1 MGWSLRVV
9 GGSDMTFYGLGFW
22 QVSLYLYTIIL
33 SVEQNINQMRQFFNG
48 LNGVSGP
55 YAQDNI
61 VSIEGQPKRLK
72 IFNLGTHLVKNMVT
86 VNGEA
91 AALSADNKGGWGG
104 LIAAYLPFA

>member
-1 MGWSLRVV
+1 MV
-9 GGSDMTFYGLGFW
+9 T
-22 QVSLYLYTIIL
+22 
-33 SVEQNINQMRQFFNG
+33 NIRQFFNG
-48 LNGVSGP
+48 LNGVTGP

-86 VNGEA
+86 VNSKA
-91 AALSADNKGGWGG
+91 AALSADNVGGWGG